1 MKALSKE
8 QIIEALN
15 HDLIAELSAVEM
27 YGAHAEAIAEDAIVQ
42 GVRAILSVEEGH
54 AHELTRR
61 IKELGGKPAQPG
73 GAATVAGRAAGA
85 ASGQAG
91 TVEMLKLEL
100 GEEQQAI
107 KDYSAQIAEI
117 VDDDET
123 GTLLEEH
130 LHDEIEHARWLKTQI
145 RALEKGGVSR
155 ISG

>member
-27 YGAHAEAIAEDAIVQ
+27 YGTHAEAIAEDAIVQ

-73 GAATVAGRAAGA
+73 GAATVAGRAVGA

-145 RALEKGGVSR
+145 RTLEKSV
-155 ISG
+155 